1 MLGRL
6 DKFMTLI
13 ISALSLNG
21 QNSDRYSETV
31 NTLIYMLA
39 ALMCSTFAIRAWGTD
54 KRDPLRRTF
63 MLFGSLTG
71 IYFGSFTLYL
81 LPGFEVF
88 DYIHAGAGAF
98 LPAASMMFFDRLL
111 RGQASRGPVR
121 SRKLW
126 AVTPLLV
133 AGYVAV
139 HWWFYRDL
147 PRASPAEVALA
158 ICVYGGFGMTILKL
172 WHVRQTTEHE
182 VERARLATL
191 LTLLS
196 GTVVFSGLES
206 LVRNLAP
213 VADTTTL
220 GFLGRSM
227 VLQGAFPPISAVLGT
242 LFCYLLYQTVE
253 HTRLLDLY
261 EVIARIFT
269 LTTAALVLVVMDGVS
284 VIWIGSFSDYPVHA
298 TFQIFLASLLFLG
311 LYDPLR
317 DRIETV
323 AGEWFNR
330 PGRRLELTLRE
341 IDRSM
346 AKIISL
352 QSLDVQFIG
361 RLQRSG
367 RAPQVSL
374 YLYNQDEGFY
384 ELTLE
389 RGQPETPLMRT
400 IAQKPFTDGFNQ
412 GVYFRTDFEQH
423 VTRFLPGHEEAG
435 LRLRTM
441 DAMSAD
447 LTIPIR
453 SGDLV
458 LGWVNLRD
466 ERWSDGYS
474 QDEIRRLQRSVGRVA
489 VIIENIYS
497 FEQLKEQHR
506 LAALGTMSAGL
517 AHEIRNPLAG
527 IKGAA
532 QYLQG
537 EAKDEEVPA
546 FLEVIINETN
556 RLDTVVSQFLSYA
569 RPFQVHAAVCDT
581 NAVIRHTIDLV
592 RAEGLADTL
601 ELKTQLAP
609 GLPPIVLDPDKL
621 GQMMLNLIKN
631 ALHAVGDEGE
641 VLVRTSMGTLT
652 APPDRGNPAFVVS
665 VKDSGDG
672 IAPEHLEKLFIPF
685 FTTKREGTGLGLAIC
700 RRMVEAHGG
709 EIAVQSKLGEGSTF
723 TMRFPLKVPEGD
735 PDETLS

>member
-1 MLGRL
+1 
-6 DKFMTLI
+6 
-13 ISALSLNG
+13 
-21 QNSDRYSETV
+21 V

-39 ALMCSTFAIRAWGTD
+39 ALMCGAFAMRAWSKD
-54 KRDPLRRTF
+54 KRDPLRRAF
-63 MLFGSLTG
+63 MLLGAMAS
-71 IYFGSFTLYL
+71 IYYGSFTLYL
-81 LPGFEVF
+81 LPGFQVF
-88 DYIHAGAGAF
+88 DYIHASSGAF
-98 LPAASMMFFDRLL
+98 LPAACILFFDRLL
-111 RGQASRGPVR
+111 RGAAPRGPVR
-121 SRKLW
+121 SRKIW
-126 AVTPLLV
+126 AITPLIV
-133 AGYVAV
+133 AAFVAV

-147 PRASPAEVALA
+147 PRASPAEVALS
-158 ICVYGGFGMTILKL
+158 VVVFGGFGLTIWKV
-172 WHVRQTTEHE
+172 WHVQRSADNA
-182 VERARLATL
+182 VDRARMATL
-191 LTLLS
+191 LALLT
-196 GTVVFSGLES
+196 GAVVFSGLET
-206 LVRNLAP
+206 LVRNIGPVTDTAALGLLA
-213 VADTTTL
+213 
-220 GFLGRSM
+220 RSM
-227 VLQGAFPPISAVLGT
+227 VMQGAFPPVGAVLGT

-261 EVIARIFT
+261 EIIARIFS

-284 VIWIGSFSDYPVHA
+284 VIWVGSFSDYPIHA

-346 AKIISL
+346 TKVISL
-352 QSLDVQFIG
+352 NSLDAQFIG
-361 RLQRSG
+361 RLQSSG

-374 YLYNQDEGFY
+374 YLWRQDAGLY
-384 ELTLE
+384 ELTLD

-400 IAQKPFTDGFNQ
+400 IAQRPFTDGFSSTFYSRP
-412 GVYFRTDFEQH
+412 VLEQR
-423 VTRFLPGHEEAG
+423 VVRGLPGHEESA
-435 LRLRTM
+435 LQLRTM
-441 DAMSAD
+441 DAMAAD

-474 QDEIRRLQRSVGRVA
+474 ADEIRRLERTVGRAA
-489 VIIENIYS
+489 VILENIYS

-532 QYLQG
+532 QYLEG
-537 EAKDEEVPA
+537 EAKPEEVPA

-556 RLDTVVSQFLSYA
+556 RLDKVVSQFLTYA
-569 RPFQVHAAVCDT
+569 RPFEVHAALVDA
-581 NAVIRHTIDLV
+581 NAVVRSTIDLV
-592 RAEGLADTL
+592 RAEGLSEEVT
-601 ELKTQLAP
+601 LKTELAP
-609 GLPPIVLDPDKL
+609 GLPPISLDPDKL
-621 GQMMLNLIKN
+621 GQMMLNLVQN
-631 ALHAVGDEGE
+631 ALSAVGDSGE
-641 VLVRTSMGTLT
+641 VVVRTGMGTLT
-652 APPDRGNPAFVVS
+652 APPNRGNPAFVVAII
-665 VKDSGDG
+665 DTGEG

-700 RRMVEAHGG
+700 RRLVEAHGG
-709 EIAVQSKLGEGSTF
+709 EIAVQSKLAEGSTF
-723 TMRFPLKVPEGD
+723 TMRFPLTMPEGD
-735 PDETLS
+735 PDQTLS

>member
-1 MLGRL
+1 M
-6 DKFMTLI
+6 
-13 ISALSLNG
+13 
-21 QNSDRYSETV
+21 

-39 ALMCSTFAIRAWGTD
+39 ALMCGTLAMRAWGVD

-63 MLFGSLTG
+63 MLLGSIAG

-88 DYIHAGAGAF
+88 DYLHAASGAF
-98 LPAASMMFFDRLL
+98 LPAACMMFFDRLL
-111 RGQASRGPVR
+111 RAGDVARPPVR
-121 SRKLW
+121 SRRLW
-126 AVTPLLV
+126 AITPFLV
-133 AGYVAV
+133 GGYVAV
-139 HWWFYRDL
+139 HWVFYRDM
-147 PRASPAEVALA
+147 PRASPAEVVLALL
-158 ICVYGGFGMTILKL
+158 VFGGFSLTIWQL
-172 WHVRQTTEHE
+172 WRVQQSADNE
-182 VERARLATL
+182 VDRARLATL
-191 LTLLS
+191 LALLT
-196 GTVVFSGLES
+196 GTVVFSALEVT
-206 LVRNLAP
+206 VRNSGA
-213 VADTTTL
+213 VTDTSAL
-220 GFLGRSM
+220 GLMARSM
-227 VLQGAFPPISAVLGT
+227 VMQGAFPPVGAVLGT
-242 LFCYLLYQTVE
+242 LFIYLLYQTVE

-261 EVIARIFT
+261 EIVARIFS
-269 LTTAALVLVVMDGVS
+269 LTAAALVLVVMDGVS

-346 AKIISL
+346 SKVISL
-352 QSLDVQFIG
+352 ASLDAQFIG
-361 RLQRSG
+361 RLQSSG
-367 RAPQVSL
+367 RVPQVSL
-374 YLYNQDEGFY
+374 YLWKQDPGMY

-400 IAQKPFTDGFNQ
+400 IAQKPFTDAFNQ
-412 GVYFRTDFEQH
+412 GVCTRTALEQI
-423 VTRFLPGHEEAG
+423 VSRNRPGLEEAEA
-435 LRLRTM
+435 LLRTM
-441 DAMSAD
+441 DAMAAD
-447 LTIPIR
+447 VSVPIR

-474 QDEIRRLQRSVGRVA
+474 SDELRRLQRTVGRAA
-489 VIIENIYS
+489 VVIENIYS

-506 LAALGTMSAGL
+506 LAGLGTMSAGL

-532 QYLQG
+532 QYLEG
-537 EAKDEEVPA
+537 EARPEEVPA

-556 RLDTVVSQFLSYA
+556 RLDKVVSQFLSYA
-569 RPFQVHAAVCDT
+569 RPFEVHEAVVDA
-581 NAVIRHTIDLV
+581 NAVIRRTIDLV
-592 RAEGLADTL
+592 RAEGVPDSIALT
-601 ELKTQLAP
+601 TQLAP

-621 GQMMLNLIKN
+621 NQMMLNLVQN
-631 ALHAVGDEGE
+631 ALSAVGEDGE
-641 VLVRTSMGTLT
+641 VLVRTGLGTLT
-652 APPDRGNPAFVVS
+652 APPDRGNPAFVVAIS
-665 VKDSGDG
+665 DTGEG

-709 EIAVQSKLGEGSTF
+709 EIAVTSKQGTGSTF
-723 TMRFPLKVPEGD
+723 TMRFPLRMPEGD
-735 PDETLS
+735 PDQTLS

>member
-1 MLGRL
+1 M
-6 DKFMTLI
+6 
-13 ISALSLNG
+13 
-21 QNSDRYSETV
+21 

-39 ALMCSTFAIRAWGTD
+39 ALMCGAFAMRAWSKD
-54 KRDPLRRTF
+54 KRDPLRRAF
-63 MLFGSLTG
+63 MLLGAMAS
-71 IYFGSFTLYL
+71 IYYGSFTLYL
-81 LPGFEVF
+81 LPGFQVF
-88 DYIHAGAGAF
+88 DYIHAGSGAF
-98 LPAASMMFFDRLL
+98 LPAACILFFDRLL
-111 RGQASRGPVR
+111 RGAAPRGPVR
-121 SRKLW
+121 SRKIW
-126 AVTPLLV
+126 AITPLIV
-133 AGYVAV
+133 AAFVAV

-147 PRASPAEVALA
+147 PRASPAEVALS
-158 ICVYGGFGMTILKL
+158 VVVFGGFGLTIWKV
-172 WHVRQTTEHE
+172 WHVQRSADNA
-182 VERARLATL
+182 VDRARMATL
-191 LTLLS
+191 LALLT
-196 GTVVFSGLES
+196 GAVVFSGLET
-206 LVRNLAP
+206 LVRNIGPVTDTAALGLLA
-213 VADTTTL
+213 
-220 GFLGRSM
+220 RSM
-227 VLQGAFPPISAVLGT
+227 VMQGAFPPVGAVLGT

-261 EVIARIFT
+261 EIIARIFS

-284 VIWIGSFSDYPVHA
+284 VIWVGSFSDYPIHA

-346 AKIISL
+346 TKVISL
-352 QSLDVQFIG
+352 NSLDAQFIG
-361 RLQRSG
+361 RLQSSG

-374 YLYNQDEGFY
+374 YLWRQDAGLY
-384 ELTLE
+384 ELTLD

-400 IAQKPFTDGFNQ
+400 IAQRPFTDGFSSTFYSRP
-412 GVYFRTDFEQH
+412 VLEQR
-423 VTRFLPGHEEAG
+423 VVRGLPGHEDSA
-435 LRLRTM
+435 LQLRTM
-441 DAMSAD
+441 DAMAAD

-474 QDEIRRLQRSVGRVA
+474 ADEIRRLERTVGRAA
-489 VIIENIYS
+489 VILENIYS

-532 QYLQG
+532 QYLEG
-537 EAKDEEVPA
+537 EAKPEEVPA

-556 RLDTVVSQFLSYA
+556 RLDKVVSQFLTYA
-569 RPFQVHAAVCDT
+569 RPFEVHAALVDA
-581 NAVIRHTIDLV
+581 NAVVRSTIDLV
-592 RAEGLADTL
+592 RAEGLSEEIT
-601 ELKTQLAP
+601 LKTELAP
-609 GLPPIVLDPDKL
+609 GLPPISLDPDKL
-621 GQMMLNLIKN
+621 GQMMLNLVQN
-631 ALHAVGDEGE
+631 ALSAVGESGE
-641 VLVRTSMGTLT
+641 VVVRTGMGTLT
-652 APPDRGNPAFVVS
+652 APPNRGNPAFVVAII
-665 VKDSGDG
+665 DTGEG

-700 RRMVEAHGG
+700 RRLVEAHGG

-723 TMRFPLKVPEGD
+723 TMRFPLTMPEGD
-735 PDETLS
+735 PDQTLS